1 MNLINHFWY
10 SYSKWQSGKFSIIL
24 ATLKIRKP
32 TRTQSIKWSTFMII
46 FTQLDLV
53 FPQLFFN
60 KKKYF
65 LQIYISLLDLFA
77 ISTVNIKTK
86 TLSTFEN
93 SLLCQTSR
101 IHEGLNNVQNNCNNL
116 NQHSRFRH
124 FFLWILVY
132 KTIDQYWTKY
142 MRVTLVRTLFLKKK
156 HCLNTKEKVTVRNN
170 LTKTCRK

>member
-32 TRTQSIKWSTFMII
+32 TKNSIHQMEHIHDNIYATWSR
-46 FTQLDLV
+46 

-142 MRVTLVRTLFLKKK
+142 MRVTLVRTLFLKK
-156 HCLNTKEKVTVRNN
+156 NTALIPR
-170 LTKTCRK
+170 RR